1 MNTEDFLQKY
11 SPLLKRHWLP
21 LLLATFGL
29 IFLGYGVIS
38 LIGQSSGSKEIVFE
52 SGENASSSAKLQSQ
66 EITVDVE
73 GAVVKPGVYSLKEDA
88 RIQDALIASGGLSAQ
103 ADRNWVAA
111 KVNLAQKIKDGA
123 KIYIP
128 LIGQDQNK
136 INSLTGTGGMQG
148 SSENSIDINS
158 ASQQELD
165 SLPGVG
171 AVTSQK
177 IINGRPYEVIDDL
190 LNKKIVG
197 SKVFEQI
204 KDKIAAN

>member
-21 LLLATFGL
+21 LLLGAFGL
-29 IFLGYGVIS
+29 IFLGYGLIS
-38 LIGQSSGSKEIVFE
+38 LIGSSNGSEDIVFE

-73 GAVVKPGVYSLKEDA
+73 GAVVKPGVYTLKEDA
-88 RIQDALIASGGLSAQ
+88 RIQDALIASGGLSGQ

-111 KVNLAQKIKDGA
+111 KINLAQKIKDGA

-128 LIGQDQNK
+128 LIGQSQDKTN
-136 INSLTGTGGMQG
+136 LFAGTGEMQG
-148 SSENSIDINS
+148 NIENSIDINS

-171 AVTSQK
+171 VVTAQK
-177 IINGRPYEVIDDL
+177 IINGRPYDTIDDL